1 MVFAILFI
9 VIAVLLCV
17 AAVMAVFGVTHL
29 AMSGSEAVER
39 DGLHRGTPAPRWS
52 LPDAA
57 GQARSSPPARGFQL
71 IVFGDHGL
79 KSFPELIA
87 GIQELLADSDL
98 EVIIFPRE
106 KDNITVPLLGML
118 GLEGAPVVAGS
129 PSLYGRYNVRVT
141 PFLIFVGPDGRVRG
155 SSLVNHRWQLMKLW
169 QLARVPLDAT
179 APPLV
184 SSAGPPVSSA
194 GPPVNPTGPPSPA
207 SAAAGH

>member
-9 VIAVLLCV
+9 VIAVLFCV

-57 GQARSSPPARGFQL
+57 GQVRSSPPARGFQL

-87 GIQELLADSDL
+87 GIQ
-98 EVIIFPRE
+98 
-106 KDNITVPLLGML
+106 
-118 GLEGAPVVAGS
+118 
-129 PSLYGRYNVRVT
+129 
-141 PFLIFVGPDGRVRG
+141 
-155 SSLVNHRWQLMKLW
+155 
-169 QLARVPLDAT
+169 
-179 APPLV
+179 
-184 SSAGPPVSSA
+184 
-194 GPPVNPTGPPSPA
+194 
-207 SAAAGH
+207 

>member
-9 VIAVLLCV
+9 VIAVLLSV
-17 AAVMAVFGVTHL
+17 AAVMAIFGVTHL

-57 GQARSSPPARGFQL
+57 GRLWSSPPASGFQL

-87 GIQELLADSDL
+87 GIQELLGESDL
-98 EVIIFPRE
+98 EVIILPRR
-106 KDNITVPLLGML
+106 KDGITVPLLAML
-118 GLEGAPVVAGS
+118 GLQDAPVVAGS

-141 PFLIFVGPDGRVRG
+141 PFVIFIDAAGEIRG

-169 QLARVPLDAT
+169 QLARVPLDAA
-179 APPLV
+179 APALV
-184 SSAGPPVSSA
+184 NFAAGSGAAPV
-194 GPPVNPTGPPSPA
+194 
-207 SAAAGH
+207 AAGH

>member
-17 AAVMAVFGVTHL
+17 AAVMAIFGVTHL

-39 DGLHRGTPAPRWS
+39 DGLHRGTPAPHWS

-57 GQARSSPPARGFQL
+57 GQSRSSPPACGLQL

-79 KSFPELIA
+79 KSFPDLIA
-87 GIQELLADSDL
+87 GIQELLTESDL
-98 EVIIFPRE
+98 QVIILPRE
-106 KDNITVPLLGML
+106 KNNITVPLLGLL
-118 GLEGAPVVAGS
+118 GLEDAPVVTGS

-141 PFLIFVGPDGRVRG
+141 PFLIFVDPAGLVRG
-155 SSLVNHRWQLMKLW
+155 SSLVNHKWQLMKLW
-169 QLARVPLDAT
+169 QLSRVPLDAT

-184 SSAGPPVSSA
+184 NFTAE
-194 GPPVNPTGPPSPA
+194 PA
-207 SAAAGH
+207 RAPMGAGH

>member
-1 MVFAILFI
+1 MVFAIPFI

-17 AAVMAVFGVTHL
+17 AAIMAVFGVTHL

-39 DGLHRGTPAPRWS
+39 DGLHRGTPAPSWS

-57 GQARSSPPARGFQL
+57 GRLRSSPPSSGFQL

-87 GIQELLADSDL
+87 GIQELLAESEL
-98 EVIIFPRE
+98 EVIILPRE
-106 KDNITVPLLGML
+106 KDNITVPLLGLL
-118 GLEGAPVVAGS
+118 GLESASVVAGS
-129 PSLYGRYNVRVT
+129 QSLYGRYNVRVT
-141 PFLIFVGPDGRVRG
+141 PFLIFIDPAGRIRG
-155 SSLVNHRWQLMKLW
+155 SSLVNHRWQLTKLW

-184 SSAGPPVSSA
+184 NFTAEPA
-194 GPPVNPTGPPSPA
+194 QAPTG
-207 SAAAGH
+207 AGR

>member
-57 GQARSSPPARGFQL
+57 GQVRSSPPARGFQL

-79 KSFPELIA
+79 KSFTELIA
-87 GIQELLADSDL
+87 GIQELLTESGL
-98 EVIIFPRE
+98 EVIILPRE
-106 KDNITVPLLGML
+106 KNNITVPLLGML

-141 PFLIFVGPDGRVRG
+141 PFLIFVGPDGLVRG

-169 QLARVPLDAT
+169 QLARVPLDAA

-184 SSAGPPVSSA
+184 NFTV
-194 GPPVNPTGPPSPA
+194 PPVNFTVPPENFTVPPPA
-207 SAAAGH
+207 SLAAGH

>member
-57 GQARSSPPARGFQL
+57 GQLRSSPPARGLQL
-71 IVFGDHGL
+71 IVLVDHGL

-87 GIQELLADSDL
+87 GIRELLTESDL

-106 KDNITVPLLGML
+106 KDNITVPLLAML
-118 GLEGAPVVAGS
+118 GLEDAPVVAGS

-141 PFLIFVGPDGRVRG
+141 PFLIFVDPAGLVRG
-155 SSLVNHRWQLMKLW
+155 SSLVNHRWQLMKLR
-169 QLARVPLDAT
+169 QLAGVPLDAT

-184 SSAGPPVSSA
+184 NFAVPPADFAV
-194 GPPVNPTGPPSPA
+194 PPAADPV
-207 SAAAGH
+207 AAGQ

>member
-1 MVFAILFI
+1 MVFVILFI
-9 VIAVLLCV
+9 VIAVLLC
-17 AAVMAVFGVTHL
+17 AAAIMAVFGVTHL

-52 LPDAA
+52 RPDAA
-57 GQARSSPPARGFQL
+57 GRLRSSPPASGFQL

-87 GIQELLADSDL
+87 GIAGLLTESDL
-98 EVIIFPRE
+98 EVIILPRE
-106 KDNITVPLLGML
+106 KDNITVPLLSLL
-118 GLEGAPVVAGS
+118 GLESATVVAGS

-141 PFLIFVGPDGRVRG
+141 PFAIFVDPEGRIRG
-155 SSLVNHRWQLMKLW
+155 SSLVNHGWQLTKLW

-184 SSAGPPVSSA
+184 NFAGQ
-194 GPPVNPTGPPSPA
+194 PA
-207 SAAAGH
+207 QAPMAAGH